1 MNKLLPV
8 STLLLLCCGAAVAQY
23 KVVRPDGSVTYTD
36 RPPVD
41 AANLRI
47 TPLGRAAQSATA
59 PPAAEA
65 GLPIELRQAAQR
77 YPVTLYASADCPPC
91 DTGRR
96 LLQQRG
102 VPFGERRI
110 ATDEDA
116 QALERLVGGRSVPA
130 LTIGAQQLRGFSE
143 TDWTAYLDAAGYPR
157 ESRLPRNWPVQPA
170 TPLVER
176 VPVPRGA
183 AGIPASAPTPRN
195 DEIQVPELPSAGVR
209 F

>member
-8 STLLLLCCGAAVAQY
+8 ALFLVSCGSALAQY
-23 KVVRPDGSVTYTD
+23 KVIRPDGSVTYTD
-36 RPPVD
+36 RPPID
-41 AANLRI
+41 ASNVRI
-47 TPLGRAAQSATA
+47 TPLGRAVQAAAAA
-59 PPAAEA
+59 PPSAEA

-77 YPVTLYASADCPPC
+77 YPVTLYASADCAPC
-91 DTGRR
+91 DSGRR

-102 VPFGERRI
+102 VPFAERRI
-110 ATDEDA
+110 ASDEDA
-116 QALERLVGGRSVPA
+116 LALERLIGGRTVPA

-143 TDWTAYLDAAGYPR
+143 TDWSAYLDAAGYPR

-176 VPVPRGA
+176 VPAPRTAGPAPA
-183 AGIPASAPTPRN
+183 ARN
-195 DEIQVPELPSAGVR
+195 EEPQVPELPSAGVR